1 MLSIFCFNIFPKNL
15 IPEDVQAQVLQG
27 PVGGSHADQGWKSSP
42 CGRLW
47 TLGVKPHPIILHTRV
62 LDQRQQ
68 FPRGG
73 VVVQI
78 YLRID
83 YFNTIFDKF
92 HSLGKSMLLPYTLV
106 SLELPFPRWSWL
118 SGNTL
123 IRPLGSWT
131 ILNNL
136 YQYNFSKIH
145 SLGKSF
151 LLPYT
156 LVFLGLDFTQM
167 VLAVGKHLDMA
178 ISIILNNLEQP
189 LIMQYFEKKITL

>member
-73 VVVQI
+73 VVGQI

-92 HSLGKSMLLPYTLV
+92 HSLGKSMQAWIVYH
-106 SLELPFPRWSWL
+106 
-118 SGNTL
+118 L
-123 IRPLGSWT
+123 IVTRFARYRP
-131 ILNNL
+131 
-136 YQYNFSKIH
+136 KH
-145 SLGKSF
+145 ASF
-151 LLPYT
+151 VY
-156 LVFLGLDFTQM
+156 
-167 VLAVGKHLDMA
+167 
-178 ISIILNNLEQP
+178 
-189 LIMQYFEKKITL
+189 